1 MEVTLIAAMAKNR
14 VIGKDNGLIWQMPAD
29 LKRFK
34 KLTTGHHVIMGRKTY
49 ESMGKP
55 LPHRVNIIVTRQ
67 ENYQAPGCMVVHS
80 LKEALL
86 KAEGDSKPFVIGG
99 AEIYK
104 MALPYAHC
112 IELTLVHKEFEGDS
126 YFPEFSES
134 EWKLQNNVEN
144 PKDEVNPY
152 PFDYLTYL
160 KQ

>member
-14 VIGKDNGLIWQMPAD
+14 VIGKDNGLIWQMPDD

-34 KLTTGHHVIMGRKTY
+34 KLTTGHHIIMGRKTY

-67 ENYQAPGCMVVHS
+67 ENYNAPGCLVVHS
-80 LKEALL
+80 MEEALQ
-86 KAEGDSKPFVIGG
+86 KAEKDSQPYVIGG

-104 MALPYAHC
+104 MSLPYAHR
-112 IELTLVHKEFEGDS
+112 IELTLIHDEFEGDS

-134 EWKLQNNVEN
+134 EWLLEN
-144 PKDEVNPY
+144 KQENARDEANPY
-152 PFDYLTYL
+152 PYDYLTYV
-160 KQ
+160 KK